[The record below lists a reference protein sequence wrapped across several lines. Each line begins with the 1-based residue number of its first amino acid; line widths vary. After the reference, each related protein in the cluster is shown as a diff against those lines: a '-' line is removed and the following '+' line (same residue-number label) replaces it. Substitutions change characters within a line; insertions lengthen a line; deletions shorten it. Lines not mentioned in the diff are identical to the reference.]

1 MDTGVDEDRI
11 LVERGQRFYAEHL
24 RELLEPERHGELV
37 AIDPD
42 AGLYAVGTDPT
53 ALFDE
58 LDARGSTSPKAL
70 LRVGYPWTFQ
80 MLSPWLLG
88 EGEANERRS

>member
-1 MDTGVDEDRI
+1 MSASVDEDRI

-24 RELLEPERHGELV
+24 RDLLEPEHNGEFV

-42 AGLYAVGTDPT
+42 TELYAVGTDPT
-53 ALFDE
+53 ALFDD

-70 LRVGYPWTFQ
+70 LRVGYDWTFD
-80 MLSPWLLG
+80 MLGWR
-88 EGEANERRS
+88 A

>member
-1 MDTGVDEDRI
+1 MTPDVDEDRI
-11 LVERGQRFYAEHL
+11 LVERGQQFYAEHL
-24 RELLEPERHGELV
+24 RDLLEPERHGELV

-58 LDARGSTSPKAL
+58 LDARGSASPKAM

-80 MLSPWLLG
+80 MLSPWSVA
-88 EGEANERRS
+88 EGEDDECGS